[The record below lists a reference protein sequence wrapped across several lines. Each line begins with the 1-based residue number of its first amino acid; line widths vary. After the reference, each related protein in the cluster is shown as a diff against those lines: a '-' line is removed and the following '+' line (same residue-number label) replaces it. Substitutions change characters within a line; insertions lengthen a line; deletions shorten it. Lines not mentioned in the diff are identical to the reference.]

1 MTTTTIRLTLE
12 LKSRVA
18 AAAEQAGTTP
28 HGFILQ
34 AIEDKASQHERQA
47 AFHQLADQRLAAI
60 IAGGKTIA
68 WSDMRH
74 YLEQRALGTATTPP
88 ESRAPDR

>member
-1 MTTTTIRLTLE
+1 MTTTTIRLTPE

-34 AIEDKASQHERQA
+34 AIEEKASQLERQTM
-47 AFHQLADQRLAAI
+47 FHQLAGQRLAAI
-60 IAGGKTIA
+60 LAGGKTIA

-74 YLEQRALGTATTPP
+74 DLEQRALGTTATPSQPRT
-88 ESRAPDR
+88 PDR